1 MVMPLRKLSYRRY
14 FGMWL
19 CIKTYLALWKV
30 FNPLPTGLRIL
41 WRGICT
47 KMLFPL
53 TILRY
58 THYSHIADL
67 FKIDTNSFNSNQF
80 NVSQIRDTTIIL
92 DRVNNWNVLL
102 FKEALMIKRHRATL
116 NCGLMASKEL
126 QLFWLN
132 FNDFFQHPIYSFN
145 NKLIIPFLTL

>member
-1 MVMPLRKLSYRRY
+1 MKQAYAKGNKNEQSAVYEHLSSS
-14 FGMWL
+14 
-19 CIKTYLALWKV
+19 I
-30 FNPLPTGLRIL
+30 
-41 WRGICT
+41 
-47 KMLFPL
+47 
-53 TILRY
+53 
-58 THYSHIADL
+58 HYSHIADL

-126 QLFWLN
+126 QLF
-132 FNDFFQHPIYSFN
+132 
-145 NKLIIPFLTL
+145 